1 MDVAGCNGGNKI
13 LVALVQ
19 VRFAVSATEIQIGQR
34 IALGR
39 AFPPGIFEDLINM
52 VEITIIIIDRE
63 AE

>member
-1 MDVAGCNGGNKI
+1 MDVAGDNGGNKI

-19 VRFAVSATEIQIGQR
+19 DRFAVSATEIQIGQR

-52 VEITIIIIDRE
+52 VEITIILIDRE